1 MNNNLKTGGH
11 LLVECL
17 QAQGV
22 TRAFGVPGESY
33 LAVLDA
39 LHDVPEIELI
49 GNRNEGGAAYMAAA
63 HGQLTGQPGICFVT
77 RGPGATNASIGVH
90 TAMQGSTPMI
100 LFVGQVGTNMKGRE
114 AFQEIDYK
122 AYFGTVAKWVAEID
136 DVDRIP
142 EIMARAFATALSGR
156 PGPVVIALPEDVLT
170 DFTSATAGPR
180 VKVPEAAAS
189 GAAVELIREV
199 LAGAERP
206 LVIVGG
212 GGWNDAG
219 RAAFKRFVEANHLPV
234 ACAFRFQDILDN
246 NSPSY
251 IGDAGLGKSP
261 AMLKALNEADVVF
274 AVNIRFG
281 ENTTDGYE
289 LFDVPNMKATLIHS
303 HISDDEL
310 NKIYMADLPVH
321 AGPNELFAALSNTV
335 IAAPWADNTRAARA
349 AFLASIEIPEQPGGV
364 DMGAVIR
371 FFQDELPDDVI
382 LTNGAGN
389 FAIWHNKFFLYG
401 EKARLLG
408 PQSGAMGYGLPAAIA
423 AKAEHPDR
431 MVVCIAGDGD
441 FQMNCQ
447 ELGAAMQ
454 HGIAPIVL
462 IVNNGTYGTIRM
474 HQERTYPERVSFT
487 DIKNPD
493 FVALAKSYDFHA
505 EQVTK
510 TEQFAD
516 AFTRA
521 KQSKT
526 GAVLELVV
534 SAESLTPRATLSD
547 LRALGLAKQEA
558 ENG

>member
-1 MNNNLKTGGH
+1 MNNNLKTGGQ

-17 QAQGV
+17 KAQGV

-33 LAVLDA
+33 LAILDA
-39 LHDVPEIELI
+39 LHDTPEIELI

-122 AYFGTVAKWVAEID
+122 AYFGTVAKWVTEID
-136 DVDRIP
+136 EAERIP
-142 EIMARAFATALSGR
+142 EIIARAFATSLSGR
-156 PGPVVIALPEDVLT
+156 PGPVVIALPENMLT
-170 DFTSATAGPR
+170 SLTSASAGPK
-180 VKVPEAAAS
+180 VTVPEASAS
-189 GAAVELIREV
+189 ASAVARIKEV
-199 LAGAERP
+199 LASAKRP

-212 GGWNDAG
+212 SGWNDNG
-219 RAAFKRFVEANHLPV
+219 RAAFRKFVEANHLLV

-246 NSPSY
+246 NSPCY

-261 AMLKALNEADVVF
+261 AMLKALNEADVIF
-274 AVNIRFG
+274 AANIRFG
-281 ENTTDGYE
+281 ENTTDGFA

-303 HISDDEL
+303 HNSDNEL

-321 AGPNELFAALSNTV
+321 AGPNELFAALSDVKVDASWVENT
-335 IAAPWADNTRAARA
+335 NSARA
-349 AFLASIEIPEQPGGV
+349 DFISSIEIPAQPGGV
-364 DMGAVIR
+364 DMGDIIR
-371 FFQDELPDDVI
+371 YFQKELPEDVI

-401 EKARLLG
+401 DKARLLG

-423 AKAEHPDR
+423 AKAEFPDR
-431 MVVCIAGDGD
+431 MVVCITGDGD

-474 HQERTYPERVSFT
+474 HQEQNYPERVTFT
-487 DIKNPD
+487 DIKNPN
-493 FVALAKSYDFHA
+493 FVALAKAYGFHA
-505 EQVTK
+505 EKVTK

-516 AFTRA
+516 AFSRA

-547 LRALGLAKQEA
+547 FRAQGISRQES
-558 ENG
+558 

>member
-1 MNNNLKTGGH
+1 MSSNLKTGGQ

-39 LHDVPEIELI
+39 LHDVPEIQLI

-100 LFVGQVGTNMKGRE
+100 LFVGQVGTDMKGRE

-136 DVDRIP
+136 DVSRIP
-142 EIMARAFATALSGR
+142 EIMARAFATSQSGR
-156 PGPVVIALPEDVLT
+156 PGPVVVALPEDVLT
-170 DFTSATAGPR
+170 DFTNASPGPK
-180 VKVPEAAAS
+180 VMVPEASAGAS
-189 GAAVELIREV
+189 AVAGIREV
-199 LAGAERP
+199 LERAKRP

-212 GGWNDAG
+212 GGWNAAG
-219 RAAFKRFVEANHLPV
+219 RAAFKTFVEANHLPV

-261 AMLKALNEADVVF
+261 AMLKALNEADVIF
-274 AVNIRFG
+274 AANIRFG
-281 ENTTDGYE
+281 ENTTDGYA

-303 HISDDEL
+303 HISADEL
-310 NKIYMADLPVH
+310 NKIYTADLPVH
-321 AGPNELFAALSNTV
+321 AGPNELFAALNDTV
-335 IAAPWADNTRAARA
+335 IDAPWAKNTAQARVD
-349 AFLASIEIPEQPGGV
+349 FLTSIEIPAQPGGV
-364 DMGAVIR
+364 DMGAIIR
-371 FFQDELPDDVI
+371 FLQADLPDDAI

-401 EKARLLG
+401 DKARLLA

-474 HQERTYPERVSFT
+474 HQEQNYPERVSFT

-493 FVALAKSYDFHA
+493 FVALAKAYDFHA
-505 EQVTK
+505 EKVTD
-510 TEQFAD
+510 TEQFFD
-516 AFTRA
+516 AFVRA

-526 GAVLELVV
+526 GAVLELIV

-547 LRALGLAKQEA
+547 LRTQGLAKQEA
-558 ENG
+558 

>member
-1 MNNNLKTGGH
+1 MNNNLKTGGR

-17 QAQGV
+17 RAQGV

-39 LHDVPEIELI
+39 LHDTPEIELI

-100 LFVGQVGTNMKGRE
+100 LFVGQVGTDMKGRE

-136 DVDRIP
+136 DIERIP
-142 EIMARAFATALSGR
+142 EVIARAFATSLSGR
-156 PGPVVIALPEDVLT
+156 PGPVVIALPEDMLT
-170 DFTSATAGPR
+170 NLTSASAGPR
-180 VKVPEAAAS
+180 VVVPEASAS
-189 GAAVELIREV
+189 A
-199 LAGAERP
+199 LAIAGIKDILTSAKRP

-212 GGWNDAG
+212 GGWNHEG
-219 RAAFKRFVEANHLPV
+219 SAAFRRFVEANHLPV

-261 AMLKALNEADVVF
+261 AMLKALNEADVIF
-274 AVNIRFG
+274 AANIRFG

-310 NKIYMADLPVH
+310 NKVYMADLPVH
-321 AGPNELFAALSNTV
+321 AGPNELFTALSEMKV
-335 IAAPWADNTRAARA
+335 DAPWSENTISARA
-349 AFLASIEIPEQPGGV
+349 EFLSSIVIPAQPGDV
-364 DMGAVIR
+364 DMGEIIR
-371 FFQDELPDDVI
+371 FLQDDLPEDAI

-431 MVVCIAGDGD
+431 TVVCVAGDGD

-454 HGIAPIVL
+454 HGISPIVL
-462 IVNNGTYGTIRM
+462 VINNGTYGTIRM
-474 HQERTYPERVSFT
+474 HQERNYPERVTFT

-493 FVALAKSYDFHA
+493 FVTLAKSYDFHA
-505 EQVTK
+505 EKVTN

-516 AFTRA
+516 AFARA

-526 GAVLELVV
+526 GAVLELIV

-547 LRALGLAKQEA
+547 LRAQGLSKQES
-558 ENG
+558 

>member
-1 MNNNLKTGGH
+1 MNNNLKTGGQ
-11 LLVECL
+11 LLVDCL
-17 QAQGV
+17 LAQGV

-142 EIMARAFATALSGR
+142 EIIARAFATALSGR
-156 PGPVVIALPEDVLT
+156 PGPVVIALPEDMLT
-170 DFTSATAGPR
+170 DFTSANAGPK
-180 VKVPEAAAS
+180 VMVPEASVSAS
-189 GAAVELIREV
+189 AVVRIQEI
-199 LAGAERP
+199 LAGAKSP

-212 GGWNDAG
+212 GGWNDEG

-234 ACAFRFQDILDN
+234 AAAFRFQDILDN

-261 AMLKALNEADVVF
+261 AMLKALNEADVIF

-281 ENTTDGYE
+281 ENTTDAYE

-310 NKIYMADLPVH
+310 NTIYTADLPVH
-321 AGPNELFAALSNTV
+321 TGPNELFSMLGDTV
-335 IAAPWADNTRAARA
+335 IEAPWTESTQAARA
-349 AFLASIEIPEQPGGV
+349 AFLTSIEIPEQPGGV

-371 FFQDELPDDVI
+371 FLQDDLPEDVI

-401 EKARLLG
+401 DKARLLA

-447 ELGAAMQ
+447 ELGSAMQ

-474 HQERTYPERVSFT
+474 HQERTYPERVTFT

-493 FVALAKSYDFHA
+493 FVALAAAYDFHA
-505 EQVTK
+505 ERVTN
-510 TEQFAD
+510 TDQFAD
-516 AFTRA
+516 AFARA
-521 KQSKT
+521 KCSKT
-526 GAVLELVV
+526 GAVLELIV

>member
-1 MNNNLKTGGH
+1 MDNNLKTGGK

-100 LFVGQVGTNMKGRE
+100 LFVGQVGTDMKGRE

-122 AYFGTVAKWVAEID
+122 AYFGTVTKWVAEID
-136 DVDRIP
+136 DIDRIP

-156 PGPVVIALPEDVLT
+156 PGPVVIALPEDMLT
-170 DFTSATAGPR
+170 DFTSASAGPK
-180 VKVPEAAAS
+180 VMVPEPAAS
-189 GAAVELIREV
+189 ASVIEGVRAI
-199 LAGAERP
+199 LAGAEKP

-261 AMLKALNEADVVF
+261 AMLKALNEADVIF

-281 ENTTDGYE
+281 ENTTDGYA

-310 NKIYMADLPVH
+310 NKIYTADLPVH
-321 AGPNELFAALSNTV
+321 ASPNELFAALGDTV
-335 IAAPWADNTRAARA
+335 VDAPWADNTKVARS
-349 AFLASIEIPEQPGGV
+349 AFLASIVIPAQPGGV
-364 DMGAVIR
+364 DMGAIIR
-371 FFQDELPDDVI
+371 FLQDDLPEDAI

-401 EKARLLG
+401 DKARLLG

-454 HGIAPIVL
+454 HDIAPIVL

-493 FVALAKSYDFHA
+493 FVALAKAYDFYA
-505 EQVTK
+505 ERVTD

-516 AFTRA
+516 AFKRA

-526 GAVLELVV
+526 GAVLELIV

-547 LRALGLAKQEA
+547 LRAQGKAKQEA